1 MAETVP
7 MPMAKQDQLSGIWSR
22 DPPPTTPFEVVG
34 QFGLL
39 RLRRY
44 KPEVPLPGL
53 PPILLV
59 YPVIKRPFVLD
70 LLPERSVV
78 RNLLRQGFKVYLTDW
93 VPPRRQDSA
102 RGFNEYVNEDLARAV
117 EVVRGLEDAAR
128 VSLVGCCCGG
138 LFCAIYAAFNPESVS
153 HLVTF
158 ATPFEAE
165 PLLGAIAA
173 EQIVFAYGNAPAW
186 LIQWALNARMQGAR
200 QTELQLAHDLGE
212 PEFAQ
217 HDADKPPPLIEAVRP
232 WLASDVPVAGR
243 LFLECVRDALPGANL
258 LEGRM
263 RVGGRRVE
271 LANIDCP
278 VLAIAGERDG
288 LVPARC
294 TAALAQRVGGGAA
307 VNLVFPAGHLGLM
320 LSLSAHETLWPEV
333 GAWLQS
339 RHIEPILQTA

>member
-1 MAETVP
+1 MVR
-7 MPMAKQDQLSGIWSR
+7 QDQLADIRIR
-22 DPPPTTPFEVVG
+22 DPRPTTPFAVVG
-34 QFGLL
+34 QSGLL

-78 RNLLRQGFKVYLTDW
+78 RNLLRQGFNVYLTDW

-117 EVVRGLEDAAR
+117 DVIRALEDAAR

-138 LFCAIYAAFNPESVS
+138 LLCAIYAAFNPESVS

-165 PLLGAIAA
+165 SPLGAVAA
-173 EQIVFAYGNAPAW
+173 EQIVFTYGNVPAW
-186 LIQWALNARMQGAR
+186 LIRWVLNTRMQGVR
-200 QTELQLAHDLGE
+200 QTEFQLAHDLGE
-212 PEFAQ
+212 PELAQ
-217 HDADKPPPLIEAVRP
+217 ADSDNPPSLIDAVRP
-232 WLASDVPVAGR
+232 WLMSDVPVAGR
-243 LFLECVRDALPGANL
+243 LFLECVRDALPSSNL

-263 RVGGRRVE
+263 RIGGRRVD

-278 VLAIAGERDG
+278 VLTIAGARDE
-288 LVPARC
+288 LVPAEC
-294 TAALAQRVGGGAA
+294 TKAFAERVGSDEAI
-307 VNLVFPAGHLGLM
+307 NLVFPAGHLGLM
-320 LSLSAHETLWPEV
+320 LSLSAHKTLWPRV
-333 GAWLQS
+333 GAWLQNQ
-339 RHIEPILQTA
+339 HIEPVRRTA